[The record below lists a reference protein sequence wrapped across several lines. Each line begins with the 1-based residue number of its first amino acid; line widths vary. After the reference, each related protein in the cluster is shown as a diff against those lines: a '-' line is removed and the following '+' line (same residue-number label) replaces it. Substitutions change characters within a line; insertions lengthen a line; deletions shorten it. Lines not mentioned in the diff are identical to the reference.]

1 MLSLLKSL
9 VSSSEAKTL
18 ARLGRIIFILFF
30 DVLEMFNLVST
41 IADFYVYEIR
51 VLRSEIGKFG
61 FWYDYNG
68 YDSSL
73 RRYAMYVKYLD
84 ANT

>member
-9 VSSSEAKTL
+9 VSSSEAETL

-61 FWYDYNG
+61 F
-68 YDSSL
+68 
-73 RRYAMYVKYLD
+73 
-84 ANT
+84 